1 MSAARG
7 RHEVSIRRLTVGW
20 LPAVGLIWAAAGL
33 AVAVL
38 VALASSLSTVYVI
51 TRPLRSLE
59 ATVRRLAQGDHAARA
74 AVGGAAAVR
83 AVAQSV
89 NELADESD
97 HLRAGQD
104 ESNRLRA
111 KAREAGLRI
120 REHLVADD
128 VLSEAYLALK
138 ANLDAEIVS
147 LRLIQDGELGPRV
160 GDERDRAL
168 PTDQPVSR
176 VTTWAYERLQE
187 LFRIQ
192 RSAIINDMRSKR
204 GEPQFRHALGSE
216 VFETLRRSGVI
227 GMLMTP
233 FGVGADML
241 GVIIAQRLHDGH
253 RWSHAEVDMVESI
266 AADLGRGLNQA
277 RLYEQENRLV
287 EELKE
292 LSRAKSDFFATISH
306 ELRSPLTTI
315 EGYVEMLDDGD
326 AGEITPQQRKM
337 LDTIGRNSVRLRQLI
352 EDLFTLSKL
361 ESGALAKVMRP
372 VDMDEIIAH
381 AVDSVRPS
389 VTAGQLTL
397 TYRPSDGA
405 LAVDGDVGQL
415 SQVMVNLLANA
426 VKYTPPGGRID
437 VTACA
442 HEGAAV
448 VSVRDT
454 GIGIPQHDLQN
465 LFTRFFR
472 ASNATAHGIPGTG
485 LGLAIIQTIVTHH
498 GGDVAVESQEG
509 AGTAVTVKVP
519 LIPVASRDPVAGGS
533 APTR

>member
-1 MSAARG
+1 MSVARG

-20 LPAVGLIWAAAGL
+20 LPAMGLIWAAAGL

-38 VALASSLSTVYVI
+38 VAVASSLSTVYVI

-241 GVIIAQRLHDGH
+241 GVIIAQRLHGGH
-253 RWSHAEVDMVESI
+253 RWRPAEAPTSHNPPTQKKQK
-266 AADLGRGLNQA
+266 NQHNKHPNKPTPPNPPHPPTTPQHP
-277 RLYEQENRLV
+277 RP
-287 EELKE
+287 
-292 LSRAKSDFFATISH
+292 
-306 ELRSPLTTI
+306 PLTTS
-315 EGYVEMLDDGD
+315 E
-326 AGEITPQQRKM
+326 
-337 LDTIGRNSVRLRQLI
+337 
-352 EDLFTLSKL
+352 
-361 ESGALAKVMRP
+361 
-372 VDMDEIIAH
+372 
-381 AVDSVRPS
+381 
-389 VTAGQLTL
+389 
-397 TYRPSDGA
+397 
-405 LAVDGDVGQL
+405 
-415 SQVMVNLLANA
+415 
-426 VKYTPPGGRID
+426 
-437 VTACA
+437 
-442 HEGAAV
+442 
-448 VSVRDT
+448 
-454 GIGIPQHDLQN
+454 
-465 LFTRFFR
+465 
-472 ASNATAHGIPGTG
+472 
-485 LGLAIIQTIVTHH
+485 
-498 GGDVAVESQEG
+498 
-509 AGTAVTVKVP
+509 
-519 LIPVASRDPVAGGS
+519 
-533 APTR
+533 

>member
-1 MSAARG
+1 M
-7 RHEVSIRRLTVGW
+7 
-20 LPAVGLIWAAAGL
+20 
-33 AVAVL
+33 
-38 VALASSLSTVYVI
+38 I

-59 ATVRRLAQGDHAARA
+59 ATVRRLAEGDHAARA

-89 NELADESD
+89 NELADQSD
-97 HLRAGQD
+97 HLRAQQD

-128 VLSEAYLALK
+128 VLREAYVALE

-147 LRLIQDGELGPRV
+147 LRLIHDGELGPRV
-160 GDERDRAL
+160 GDDRDRAL

-176 VTTWAYERLQE
+176 VNTWAYERLYE

-192 RSAIINDMRSKR
+192 RSSIINDMRSER
-204 GEPQFRHALGSE
+204 GEQQFRHAFGDE

-241 GVIIAQRLHDGH
+241 GVIIAQRRHAGH

-277 RLYEQENRLV
+277 RLYERENRLV

-292 LSRAKSDFFATISH
+292 LNRAKSDFFATISH

-315 EGYVEMLDDGD
+315 EGYVEMLGDGD

-352 EDLFTLSKL
+352 EDLFTLSKV
-361 ESGALAKVMRP
+361 ESGAVAKVMRP
-372 VDMDEIIAH
+372 VDMDEMIAH

-397 TYRPSDGA
+397 TYRPPDGE
-405 LAVDGDVGQL
+405 LAVDGDAGQL
-415 SQVMVNLLANA
+415 NQVMVNLLANA

-442 HEGAAV
+442 DERTAV

-454 GIGIPQHDLQN
+454 GIGIPQHDQQN

-485 LGLAIIQTIVTHH
+485 LGLAIIQKIVSQH
-498 GGDVAVESQEG
+498 GGDIALESQEG
-509 AGTAVTVKVP
+509 AGTAVTVKLP
-519 LIPVASRDPVAGGS
+519 LIPVAAPDPAAAGS
-533 APTR
+533 TSDMP